1 MAYETVGLPVSWP
14 AGMDLSNRQYYAVTS
29 TTAGLI
35 TTAATTVTVL
45 IGVLQDDPNA
55 VGAIGSVMQQ
65 GVSRAVC
72 YGGDTAIN
80 PGDSLTVNANGILVK
95 TTATGAQVVGRAQE
109 YFGGEATPAII
120 AVLVEPGIY

>member
-1 MAYETVGLPVSWP
+1 MAYETIGLPVSWP
-14 AGMDLSNRQYYAVTS
+14 AAADLSNRQYYAVTATTAGRVNTAS
-29 TTAGLI
+29 TTA
-35 TTAATTVTVL
+35 TVL
-45 IGVLQDDPNA
+45 VGVLQDDPNA
-55 VGAIGSVMQQ
+55 AGAICSVMQQ

-80 PGDSLTVNANGILVK
+80 PGDSLTVNSDGILVK

-109 YFGGEATPAII
+109 YLGDSTPAII

>member
-1 MAYETVGLPVSWP
+1 MAYETIGLPVSWP
-14 AGMDLSNRQYYAVTS
+14 AAADLSTRQYYAVTS
-29 TTAGLI
+29 NTAGRVN
-35 TTAATTVTVL
+35 TASTTVTVL

-55 VGAIGSVMQQ
+55 AGAICSVMQQ

-95 TTATGAQVVGRAQE
+95 TTATGAQTVGRAQE
-109 YFGGEATPAII
+109 YLADSTPAII